1 MTLLP
6 QHRVGTLATV
16 ADAELDPASARN
28 LPQPRISTRRGSATA
43 TDPFNV
49 HAELNHISARISAS
63 TLTIV
68 RVPHPSPSQ
77 PRFSRPEPASPPRLS
92 FGSSSFSSPS
102 LRQSSPGLFQS
113 KPRLTPDQLVDLAHQ
128 STAYSGPSS
137 LLSPHNQ
144 FTPLPDNI
152 LLPFVDRPSEV
163 SSLISSPPDAKLFT
177 LLAQTFG
184 QNKDPNPTSP
194 LQLPSHLPQDPAEW
208 TYRHLLF
215 HLTKVDRDAVPDT
228 IWAYAVRRCIISH
241 SELIWERVKGS
252 LGIPPELD
260 INWDFSSS
268 HRDNPGGPGS
278 GSDRDSIRTEDI
290 SDDEGRAARGHWA
303 DWDAIMDSP
312 VFDRRE
318 NRFSMDS
325 NGIGAFSPSLSLDM
339 VHENQ
344 VTIEPLL
351 APPLPSSGPSDGLG
365 DIAEG
370 AEEEEQEQETQ
381 GTASPEKSSVIA
393 ALESNHLSPSQI
405 HGLKISTTP
414 LPIMHYG
421 TPPVLSPTLLPA
433 SVPGTTATP
442 GVANTGGNSASLPY
456 IGSGP
461 RSRSSSLSSI
471 GPFKRAD
478 SGSNITVLLA
488 TLRAAN
494 PQAGSDTGDTSSI
507 MSESHLGGDTFVG
520 DYRTADNPLF
530 PSNFTR
536 LASSPT
542 LIRKP
547 SHARSRT
554 YSHGA
559 SSLRGS
565 MFKRCSWGAGSGVM
579 SPVSP
584 TVAGGNGAGSG

>member
-1 MTLLP
+1 
-6 QHRVGTLATV
+6 
-16 ADAELDPASARN
+16 
-28 LPQPRISTRRGSATA
+28 
-43 TDPFNV
+43 
-49 HAELNHISARISAS
+49 
-63 TLTIV
+63 
-68 RVPHPSPSQ
+68 
-77 PRFSRPEPASPPRLS
+77 
-92 FGSSSFSSPS
+92 
-102 LRQSSPGLFQS
+102 
-113 KPRLTPDQLVDLAHQ
+113 
-128 STAYSGPSS
+128 
-137 LLSPHNQ
+137 
-144 FTPLPDNI
+144 
-152 LLPFVDRPSEV
+152 
-163 SSLISSPPDAKLFT
+163 
-177 LLAQTFG
+177 
-184 QNKDPNPTSP
+184 
-194 LQLPSHLPQDPAEW
+194 
-208 TYRHLLF
+208 
-215 HLTKVDRDAVPDT
+215 
-228 IWAYAVRRCIISH
+228 
-241 SELIWERVKGS
+241 

-278 GSDRDSIRTEDI
+278 GSDKDSIRTEDI

-312 VFDRRE
+312 VFDKRE

-370 AEEEEQEQETQ
+370 AEEEEQEQEQEPQ

-393 ALESNHLSPSQI
+393 ALESDHPSPSQI
-405 HGLKISTTP
+405 HGLKISTIP

-442 GVANTGGNSASLPY
+442 GVVNTGGNSASLPY

-478 SGSNITVLLA
+478 SGSNITA

-520 DYRTADNPLF
+520 DYRTAGNPLF

-542 LIRKP
+542 L
-547 SHARSRT
+547 
-554 YSHGA
+554 
-559 SSLRGS
+559 
-565 MFKRCSWGAGSGVM
+565 M
-579 SPVSP
+579 
-584 TVAGGNGAGSG
+584 